1 MNRLQKISAAS
12 LLLVC
17 ASGGAAVAA
26 ENGVLNYPPGAPGVF
41 IGTFPPIPGI
51 FMLSQTNYSSGDGL
65 YDGHGNKLPI
75 PFAVSS
81 ISETAR
87 ILVSYPTEFL
97 GAHVYTQF
105 VLPFVHVQSSNPGGK
120 FSADG
125 FAGLTI
131 SPVIMQWH
139 LSQYQSLTLGLD
151 IATNTGTYS
160 PWAGL
165 NVGTNYNTIMPTLA
179 YRYFDPK
186 GVEIGISPRLMFN
199 DANTASPN
207 VFTRT
212 LQNYRSGDA
221 FNVDFNVGYNF
232 GPWKAS
238 VVGAYT
244 QQFTDDTVN
253 GVKAFN
259 AAGVQDGNRLR
270 TFAAGPSLTYDAGKF
285 QVNVNYQHTFL
296 VENGTKSESVWANI
310 AFPIWV
316 PAPPPGSGPPGS
328 PVRH

>member
-1 MNRLQKISAAS
+1 MNRLRKLSAAA
-12 LLLVC
+12 LLLAC
-17 ASGGAAVAA
+17 ATGNAMSA
-26 ENGVLNYPPGAPGVF
+26 ENGVMNYPPGAPGVF

-51 FMLSQTNYSSGDGL
+51 FTLSQTNYTSGNGL

-75 PFAVSS
+75 PFTVSS

-105 VLPFVHVQSSNPGGK
+105 VLPFVHLESSNPGGK

-125 FAGLTI
+125 FAGLTV
-131 SPVIMQWH
+131 SPVILQWS
-139 LSQYQSLTLGLD
+139 LSRYQSLTLGLD

-160 PWAGL
+160 PWAAL

-186 GVEIGISPRLMFN
+186 GVEFGVSPRLLFN
-199 DANTASPN
+199 DTNTASLNP
-207 VFTRT
+207 FRQS
-212 LQNYRSGDA
+212 LQRYQSGDA
-221 FNVDFNVGYNF
+221 LVVDFNAGYNF
-232 GPWKAS
+232 GAWKAGI
-238 VVGAYT
+238 VGSYT
-244 QQFTDDTVN
+244 HQFTDDSAN
-253 GVKAFN
+253 GAKAFN

-270 TFAAGPSLTYDAGKF
+270 TLALGPSLTYDAGKF
-285 QVNVNYQHTFL
+285 QVNLNYQHTFL
-296 VENGTKSESVWANI
+296 VENGTKSESVWANV

-316 PAPPPGSGPPGS
+316 PAPPAGAPK
-328 PVRH
+328 R